1 MSAKLENALC
11 DWLLSETEMMENMR
25 RLSEETNVEVAQSV
39 CATKEDYAWTS
50 PCLGIQCAVKPPQCK
65 NDGAPIALA
74 HTHARP
80 REETAFS
87 ADDYL
92 YTLHKGLQAHCL
104 ITRDSIECE
113 RVNWDVFKAKDE
125 KERMRILA
133 PLAEASTLSDRI
145 LKKKVA
151 GKPHGDEQQQYED
164 KMYEFYKLASET
176 GLISKC

>member
-1 MSAKLENALC
+1 MSDKLEDALC
-11 DWLLSETEMMENMR
+11 DWLLVEAKMMENMR
-25 RLSEETNVEVAQSV
+25 RLSEETNVEVIQSV
-39 CATKEDYAWTS
+39 CAVKEGYAWSS
-50 PCLGIQCAVKPPQCK
+50 PCLGTQCAVKPPQCE
-65 NDGAPIALA
+65 NDGVPIALA

-104 ITRDSIECE
+104 ISRDSIKCE

-125 KERMRILA
+125 KERMRIMA

-145 LKKKVA
+145 LKKRVA
-151 GKPHGDEQQQYED
+151 GKPYQSEQQQYET